1 VASSPIIA
9 FLQVVLYA
17 LPDFFLIACAFV
29 MYRRRQFTDFPFFF
43 AYICVVVLND
53 AVRIFANSHLDAWTS
68 FYVYH
73 GTDAVDIGLSFAVL
87 YEVLKNVLTSGTI
100 KISRSTFFMV
110 VCGLLLAAAVLAY
123 VTASP
128 PDPLKDSTLMRAVL
142 LLQGVARFAQVGVL
156 LMFAVL
162 TIFFGFY
169 WGNQA
174 FGIAAGFGLYASIEL
189 VNVYFRGLSGPK
201 GHKIFSLIYGE
212 AYLLATVIWL
222 IYALKQRPKPPVSL
236 PNNRLFEFE
245 EPVGKLLK

>member
-1 VASSPIIA
+1 MFILPDLFLVAS
-9 FLQVVLYA
+9 A
-17 LPDFFLIACAFV
+17 LV
-29 MYRRRQFTDFPFFF
+29 MYRRKQFADFPFFF
-43 AYICVVVLND
+43 TYLCIVVLND
-53 AVRIFANSHLDAWTS
+53 ALRTLVRAHFGGLPA
-68 FYVYH
+68 FYVYY
-73 GTDAVDIGLSFAVL
+73 GTDTVDIGVSFAAL
-87 YEVLKNVLTSGTI
+87 YEVLRNVLTSGTI

-128 PDPLKDSTLMRAVL
+128 ANPLKDPPLMRAVL

-212 AYLLATVIWL
+212 SYLLATIIWL
-222 IYALKQRPKPPVSL
+222 IYALKQRLKAPTSL
-236 PNNRLFEFE
+236 PTNNLAEFE
-245 EPVGKLLK
+245 EPVEKLLK